1 MRKLS
6 RALTIAWIPLL
17 AGCLFGGKK
26 NAPQPAA
33 AAAAPAPAVRTPY
46 PPPERVYYD
55 NGGGIQDSL
64 SIVIRDDATL
74 KPLWT
79 RATSA
84 QPSPPASPT
93 ADFSREMFVLV
104 SAGRK
109 ALEDE
114 IHITGATVTPKLNS
128 AGATEDVLDITVE
141 LRQGCRRVQSDGYPV
156 EIVRMRRFTG
166 PIHFVEQTVPAQNCG
181 EAPWPMRD

>member
-26 NAPQPAA
+26 NASQPAA
-33 AAAAPAPAVRTPY
+33 AAAPAQAVRTPY

-55 NGGGIQDSL
+55 NGGGVQDSL
-64 SIVIRDDATL
+64 RIVIRDEATL

-84 QPSPPASPT
+84 QPSPPASPSV
-93 ADFSREMFVLV
+93 DFGREMLVLV

-114 IHITGATVTPKLNS
+114 IHVTGASVTPKLNT
-128 AGATEDVLDITVE
+128 AGVTEDVLDITVE
-141 LRQGCRRVQSDGYPV
+141 LKQG
-156 EIVRMRRFTG
+156 RMIT
-166 PIHFVEQTVPAQNCG
+166 
-181 EAPWPMRD
+181 